1 MMCKTCSTKCGKR
14 MTKSMKKKTP
24 MKKKAPMKKGLSAKQ
39 KSQIDKNKNGKI
51 DGGDFA
57 ILRNQKKKKKGKK

>member
-1 MMCKTCSTKCGKR
+1 